1 MIVDE
6 FFHINFFLDDSW
18 KQDVERET
26 RVHDDKSRF
35 DLSVYLFNYL
45 TNKYPDVVWAVVIY
59 DDVYGWDTHTIKGD
73 FYSIFRHHGN
83 NVVVGRIVSPYR
95 HSYPNDIGG
104 KFQRALSQHMI
115 DTCTGW
121 CWGEKLRVNAQPT
134 VDTTWNNLYTEG
146 LTPIMLL
153 VYRGGIDGSVT
164 VPDNSPWVQSRQ
176 LNDGGIATLLAVG

>member
-1 MIVDE
+1 M
-6 FFHINFFLDDSW
+6 
-18 KQDVERET
+18 ERET

-45 TNKYPDVVWAVVIY
+45 TNRYPDVVWAVVIY
-59 DDVYGWDTHTIKGD
+59 DDVSGWDTHTVKGD